1 MAGSTHGPLA
11 GVRIIEFDAM
21 GAVPFA
27 CLILADFGCDIVRIR
42 RSARDGS
49 VVVPQLF
56 RGRSEVT
63 LDLETAE
70 GRDAALALIAEADA
84 VIEGSR
90 AGAMEAIGLGP
101 EACLARNPRL
111 VYARSTGWGQ
121 SGELA
126 GTAGNDIN
134 YLALSGVLHAFGPAE
149 APVPPLNLIGEYAS
163 GALMLALGT
172 VSAVLSAQATGRG
185 QVIDAAICDGSALL
199 MSLCYALHGAGRWAD
214 ARASN
219 LVDGGAPFYRTY
231 RCADGRHIAVGAIE
245 PPCYA
250 ALCAGLGI
258 PEFRYPQYDRAC
270 WAAMAREFSERFASR
285 TRDQWAAAFRG
296 TMACVTPVLALAEAP
311 RDPHHVSRRAFL
323 SEGGAPQPAP
333 APRFSASP
341 AERTP
346 AVEESAE
353 AVLARWR

>member
-1 MAGSTHGPLA
+1 MAASTHGPLA

-42 RSARDGS
+42 REGRDGS

-63 LDLETAE
+63 LELETPE

-90 AGAMEAIGLGP
+90 AGAMETVGLGP
-101 EACLARNPRL
+101 DACLARNPRL

-121 SGELA
+121 TGELA
-126 GTAGNDIN
+126 GAAGNDIN
-134 YLALSGVLHAFGPAE
+134 YLALSGVLHAIGPGE
-149 APVPPLNLIGEYAS
+149 APVPPLNLIGEYS
-163 GALMLALGT
+163 GGAMLLALAT
-172 VSAVLSAQATGRG
+172 VSAILSAQATGRG
-185 QVIDAAICDGSALL
+185 QVIDAAVSDGASLL

-214 ARASN
+214 ARVSN

-231 RCADGRHIAVGAIE
+231 ACADGRHIAVGAIE
-245 PPCYA
+245 PTAYK
-250 ALCAGLGI
+250 ALCDGLGI
-258 PEFRYPQYDRAC
+258 PEFRYPQYDRSS
-270 WAAMAREFSERFASR
+270 WPAMAREFAALFA
-285 TRDQWAAAFRG
+285 TRPRDKWAAAFRG
-296 TMACVTPVLALAEAP
+296 QPACVTPVLSLAEAP
-311 RDPHHVSRRAFL
+311 RDPHHVTRRSFL
-323 SEGGAPQPAP
+323 ADGGAPQPAP

-341 AERTP
+341 AERTQSV
-346 AVEESAE
+346 AESADD
-353 AVLARWR
+353 VLARWR